1 MNLKEEGHSRLHMQ
15 GWVPHTAA
23 AVRYPH
29 HTHASMSLVD
39 VSSPGGGQ
47 GQHGNTH
54 AQGLGN
60 AADPLAMTEFLRTQ
74 EGRVNEFL
82 QVSDRRAEA
91 QRSALQQATDHLS
104 NIASNIGANVTQ
116 WLKHP
121 ATKQGSDLNQ
131 NLQKAYKQLVDVDT
145 QHRQLKL
152 EHEAL
157 KKQLHEANAKVDEA
171 VKERDELRRLADGAN
186 WTGSTKVSDQVIQSN
201 WKQLEYKISSLA
213 SVLAKCQVKLPTD
226 RLTRSRLN
234 MVVPTWHKLLVND
247 EYKDLVIGAYLWA
260 IVESVL
266 MNGRKFCGGGHNINL
281 KAMRTAFLGFAPEVD
296 NPSRPG
302 PTLRHIARW
311 FAQGTALFG
320 HFFGRDQ
327 NAFRHEAHSEV
338 ERLKLFCNID
348 ADKSGTDFQQEI
360 KAILE
365 AALDLDEMLMSSRA
379 IFLVRWPQDEQ
390 SKILQR
396 FDANQMD
403 SLAHTNEL
411 SSKTIVRFFISP
423 MLIKVGN
430 ADGFNYDREMTL
442 CKVTVACE

>member
-186 WTGSTKVSDQVIQSN
+186 WTGSNTTS
-201 WKQLEYKISSLA
+201 A
-213 SVLAKCQVKLPTD
+213 
-226 RLTRSRLN
+226 
-234 MVVPTWHKLLVND
+234 
-247 EYKDLVIGAYLWA
+247 
-260 IVESVL
+260 
-266 MNGRKFCGGGHNINL
+266 
-281 KAMRTAFLGFAPEVD
+281 GFAPEVD

-430 ADGFNYDREMTL
+430 ADGFNCDREMTL